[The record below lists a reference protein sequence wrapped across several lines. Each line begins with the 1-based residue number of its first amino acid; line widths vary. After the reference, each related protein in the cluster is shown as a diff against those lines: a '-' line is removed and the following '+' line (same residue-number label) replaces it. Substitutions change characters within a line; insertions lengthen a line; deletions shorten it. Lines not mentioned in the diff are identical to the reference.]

1 MNTKKFFIYVFTAA
15 ALLLCGCG
23 RKSESSVPAAA
34 GSFEFSVL
42 KVGKADAAVM
52 QTQNGCVVIDCGE
65 KTDGKKVLE
74 FLAQRGIGRIDY
86 LVITHFDKDHVGGAA
101 KVIDG
106 VEVSRIIVPDYKGTN
121 DEYESFCAAAKAHG
135 ITPCALTQN
144 ESFILDDVLFNIYPP
159 QSRSYETGDN
169 DFSLV
174 IDISHGENRMLFM
187 GDAEAERTAEVLK
200 TINGKFEFLKVPH
213 HGRYNSETENLIKS
227 VMPAYSVITDSDK
240 NPADKAVTDAL
251 KSCGS
256 KVYFT
261 KDGTVSVLSN
271 GKDLKISQ

>member
-34 GSFEFSVL
+34 GS
-42 KVGKADAAVM
+42 
-52 QTQNGCVVIDCGE
+52 
-65 KTDGKKVLE
+65 
-74 FLAQRGIGRIDY
+74 
-86 LVITHFDKDHVGGAA
+86 
-101 KVIDG
+101 
-106 VEVSRIIVPDYKGTN
+106 
-121 DEYESFCAAAKAHG
+121 
-135 ITPCALTQN
+135 
-144 ESFILDDVLFNIYPP
+144 
-159 QSRSYETGDN
+159 
-169 DFSLV
+169 
-174 IDISHGENRMLFM
+174 
-187 GDAEAERTAEVLK
+187 
-200 TINGKFEFLKVPH
+200 FEFLKVPH

-261 KDGTVSVLSN
+261 KYGTVSVLSN